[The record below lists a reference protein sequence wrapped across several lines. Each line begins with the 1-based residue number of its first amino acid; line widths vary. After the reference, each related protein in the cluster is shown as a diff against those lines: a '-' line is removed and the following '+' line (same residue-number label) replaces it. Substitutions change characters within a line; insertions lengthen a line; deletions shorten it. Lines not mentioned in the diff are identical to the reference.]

1 MASIKKSIVFC
12 YVLYYKIASL
22 ELNGSI
28 CSNIDTDIFYDNVIS
43 AKEYQKTPRGN
54 NMSHFLWEIE
64 KKIFLFNNNLSKD
77 EIFSDFLKFSDI
89 KNTSFNNFLNKNL
102 INIKRF

>member
-1 MASIKKSIVFC
+1 MASIKKYIVFC

-64 KKIFLFNNNLSKD
+64 KKKSVYPITIYQKIKYFQFL
-77 EIFSDFLKFSDI
+77 
-89 KNTSFNNFLNKNL
+89 
-102 INIKRF
+102 